1 MEQVKEQKHS
11 KLKKGLA
18 TALALITVSTTIF
31 GALSIFKPK
40 NVVFAEEVQA
50 QVSNVTSE
58 SVTIQ
63 VNTYPIETVY
73 KEFTVNIEAVNGNTT
88 QADANV
94 TKCLSYKIAEDYSAV
109 TVTCKEAFNGRA
121 KLTVTNVKDP
131 SIYDTCY
138 FRYQKDLLQKNYTLI
153 FQRYEGS
160 IPDRQFIEDECF
172 YMDGANYYE
181 SRDLDHGISNGDWY
195 TRPKENGFAPLYY
208 DGQYYMKSQ
217 EHLFGKGDQNNNN
230 KYYWHFIKNETVLA
244 SLNSYAAENPTQY
257 GVPVFSFVDSYFDTN
272 KRSFDFNISKMLIF
286 THDGY
291 KYQINAYLNVLFN
304 WMHEN
309 PEMALIYICHDDVET
324 RAQVLAGTS
333 EKELEYSNFYNKYF
347 YHGTM
352 PTSVELGQSDYTF
365 NV

>member
-1 MEQVKEQKHS
+1 MEQVKQQKHS

-40 NVVFAEEVQA
+40 NVVFAEEVQT

-73 KEFTVNIEAVNGNTT
+73 KEFTVNIEAVKGSISAKEENIEN
-88 QADANV
+88 
-94 TKCLSYKIAEDYSAV
+94 CLYYTIAEDYSSV
-109 TVTCKEAFNGRA
+109 TVTCRDAFNGKA
-121 KLTVTNVKDP
+121 KLTVANVKDP
-131 SIYDTCY
+131 TLTDTCIFSY
-138 FRYQKDLLQKNYTLI
+138 KKDVVQKNYTLM
-153 FQRYEGS
+153 FQRYEGAS
-160 IPDRQFIEDECF
+160 SNRQFVEDECF
-172 YMDGANYYE
+172 YLDGSNSWE
-181 SRDLDHGISNGDWY
+181 FRDVDNGISNGDWM

-217 EHLFGKGDQNNNN
+217 EHTFGKGDTPNNNP
-230 KYYWHFIKNETVLA
+230 YYWHFIKNETALEY
-244 SLNSYAAENPTQY
+244 LNSYAKSHPTEY
-257 GVPVFSFVDSYFDTN
+257 GVAVFSFNDSYFNTN
-272 KRSFDFNISKMLIF
+272 KRGADFNLSKMLTF
-286 THDGY
+286 ANDGY

-304 WMHEN
+304 WMHEQ
-309 PEMALIYICHDDVET
+309 PEMSLIHICHDDVET

-352 PTSVELGQSDYTF
+352 PESVELSQGDYVF
-365 NV
+365 NN